1 MRIAGLLLVL
11 QALHTAFLQLSG
23 CVECEQR
30 RSTTTV
36 FLKRKKK
43 KLLERKKTFFVLPR
57 FAL

>member
-43 KLLERKKTFFVLPR
+43 NF
-57 FAL
+57 